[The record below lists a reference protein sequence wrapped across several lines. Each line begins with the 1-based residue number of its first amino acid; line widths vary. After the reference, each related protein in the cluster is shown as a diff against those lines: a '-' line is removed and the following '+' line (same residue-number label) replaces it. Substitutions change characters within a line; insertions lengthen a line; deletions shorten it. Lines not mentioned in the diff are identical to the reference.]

1 MPPAPVRAFALAAVL
16 PCPDGIASSSLSQ
29 PRPSVRCPCC
39 CQNRQSAPA
48 ASWPRSASPASI
60 AQRTA
65 STENRK
71 PPEQA
76 LLGLVEEVIAPGDR
90 ASQGSLAFG
99 QGSTTRNQQGETALK
114 PGQHLLRGQHLYP
127 RGGELDGERQPVQP
141 SCYLCHRL
149 GVLTGKSEAWLNSQG
164 ALREEPHCLG
174 AIQGVEIGN

>member
-29 PRPSVRCPCC
+29 PRPPVRRPVC
-39 CQNRQSAPA
+39 CQNRP
-48 ASWPRSASPASI
+48 SPPGGF
-60 AQRTA
+60 QRPA

-114 PGQHLLRGQHLYP
+114 PGQHLLGGQHLYP
-127 RGGELDGERQPVQP
+127 RSGELDGERQAVQP

-149 GVLTGKSEAWLNSQG
+149 SVLTGKSAAWLNRQG

-174 AIQGVEIGN
+174 AIQGIEIGN